1 LWTDG
6 LLCAYEF
13 IPGAKKN
20 ADHEPNS
27 LEAQGDLQ
35 HKELEVRKRSPAPPK
50 SSDVQEEPKQVN
62 ESISDY
68 STLSNGRN
76 LHHHRKK
83 EIGNHWLP
91 IGWDRLAELV
101 ATVEVDAE
109 WLTDD
114 PLSEDDC
121 TLSVADLATPYLQS
135 RAGPTW
141 WCHVDARHS
150 NILSW
155 LANSQW
161 LHPAISAALRDETRL
176 ISDRMKHLLYEVPV
190 RVGGGLLF
198 ELLGHS
204 VGDPHYEE
212 EDVPVVLR
220 AWQANNFLITSM
232 HVKGFVSRL
241 NVLGVME
248 VQDLVGAGASEAP
261 ESAHAVIAQLANRLA
276 RWDDR
281 LFRKHYFGA
290 ADEVELK
297 FVNRKGNEDLP
308 LLGIILNQEIRRL
321 SNQVIRVKWSLHAR
335 EEILYELMTHLRGK
349 DPLRILDR
357 VRQSTRDMLVEQEAV
372 RDRIFTVQ
380 DVMQSTVRAV
390 LQDKSVRIQ
399 HNLAIIGGGG
409 LLLSV
414 IVGLFGINVDGIP
427 GNKNAPYAFT
437 TFSVCL
443 ALLGVIVIAVGILFL
458 GMRSP
463 PSEEEVTSRKVELQE
478 FVKKFQRAA
487 EAHEKVRDS
496 FSSNSL
502 QEHQVINTHPE
513 QQDYILIQ

>member
-1 LWTDG
+1 
-6 LLCAYEF
+6 
-13 IPGAKKN
+13 
-20 ADHEPNS
+20 
-27 LEAQGDLQ
+27 
-35 HKELEVRKRSPAPPK
+35 
-50 SSDVQEEPKQVN
+50 
-62 ESISDY
+62 
-68 STLSNGRN
+68 
-76 LHHHRKK
+76 
-83 EIGNHWLP
+83 
-91 IGWDRLAELV
+91 
-101 ATVEVDAE
+101 
-109 WLTDD
+109 
-114 PLSEDDC
+114 
-121 TLSVADLATPYLQS
+121 
-135 RAGPTW
+135 
-141 WCHVDARHS
+141 
-150 NILSW
+150 
-155 LANSQW
+155 
-161 LHPAISAALRDETRL
+161 
-176 ISDRMKHLLYEVPV
+176 
-190 RVGGGLLF
+190 
-198 ELLGHS
+198 
-204 VGDPHYEE
+204 
-212 EDVPVVLR
+212 
-220 AWQANNFLITSM
+220 
-232 HVKGFVSRL
+232 
-241 NVLGVME
+241 
-248 VQDLVGAGASEAP
+248 
-261 ESAHAVIAQLANRLA
+261 
-276 RWDDR
+276 
-281 LFRKHYFGA
+281 
-290 ADEVELK
+290 
-297 FVNRKGNEDLP
+297 
-308 LLGIILNQEIRRL
+308 LGIILNQEIRRL

-513 QQDYILIQ
+513 EQDYILIQ